1 MNVERRAEHR
11 GIACAARP
19 GRVAAAMTE
28 AGDMPDEDLVRAEGV
43 TVGASARRTG
53 DPFAVGRLD
62 QLAEHSSEH
71 MLRAPYAISC
81 ISSR

>member
-1 MNVERRAEHR
+1 M
-11 GIACAARP
+11 P
-19 GRVAAAMTE
+19 GRVPTTAVTE

-62 QLAEHSSEH
+62 QLAEHNQKGKPICVSGFVHAS
-71 MLRAPYAISC
+71 LASGRASLE
-81 ISSR
+81 

>member
-1 MNVERRAEHR
+1 M
-11 GIACAARP
+11 P
-19 GRVAAAMTE
+19 GRVPTTAVTE

-71 MLRAPYAISC
+71 MLRRRMRSAAYPAGDPAAGTVLTA
-81 ISSR
+81 

>member
-1 MNVERRAEHR
+1 M
-11 GIACAARP
+11 P
-19 GRVAAAMTE
+19 GRVPTTAVTE

-62 QLAEHSSEH
+62 QLAEHSPEH
-71 MLRAPYAISC
+71 MLRRRMRSATYPAGDPAAGAVLTA
-81 ISSR
+81 

>member
-1 MNVERRAEHR
+1 M
-11 GIACAARP
+11 P
-19 GRVAAAMTE
+19 GRVPTTAVTE

-62 QLAEHSSEH
+62 QLAEHGPEH
-71 MLRAPYAISC
+71 MLRRRMRSATYPAGDPAAGAGLTA
-81 ISSR
+81 